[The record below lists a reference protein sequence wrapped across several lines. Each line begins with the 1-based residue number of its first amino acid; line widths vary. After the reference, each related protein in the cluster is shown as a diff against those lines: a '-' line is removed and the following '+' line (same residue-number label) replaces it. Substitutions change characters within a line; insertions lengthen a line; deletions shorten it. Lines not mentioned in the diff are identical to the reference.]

1 MTPRIEILL
10 EKKLIGKSLK
20 MSVSNDRT
28 YELWHS
34 FMPHRKEI
42 KNNLST
48 DLFNVKVFDLSY
60 DFQHFDPGAE
70 YEKWAAMEVSDF
82 KTIPE
87 NMEAF
92 ILKGGLYAV
101 FIHKGSADTGPQ
113 TFGYIFG
120 TWLPN
125 SEYEMDSRPHFD
137 LLGEKY
143 KKDDPDSEEEIWVPI
158 KPKKAVLV

>member
-101 FIHKGSADTGPQ
+101 FINKGSADSGPQ

-137 LLGEKY
+137 ILGEKY

-158 KPKKAVLV
+158 KPKKRF